1 MVCRPLTL
9 FLLFASDALAG
20 PVRLQTDG
28 PLVVEHGGVVIARA
42 DGDGEMSLGAFPS
55 GPTALRFTR
64 PDEPTFS
71 ATIPVA
77 DARPTTIQVSK
88 TAIFVDGVPVT
99 ELEMASP
106 VVTFQAEKDQVF
118 SVIIDGKSR
127 HTLSDTL
134 RLDSLSVGS
143 HSVEIRSSD
152 NLLIWVRGT
161 LNLSA
166 GDTVGLYVEEGR
178 MVVADGRDPAWT
190 VHGGQP

>member
-9 FLLFASDALAG
+9 FLLFTSGAFAG
-20 PVRLQTDG
+20 TVRLQTDG
-28 PLVVEHGGVVIARA
+28 PLVVEHGEVVIARA
-42 DGDGEMSLGAFPS
+42 DGDGELALGAFPE
-55 GPTALRFTR
+55 GPTELRFTR
-64 PDEPTFS
+64 PGEPTIS

-88 TAIFVDGVPVT
+88 TTIFVDGVPIT
-99 ELEMASP
+99 ESEMASP

-118 SVIIDGKSR
+118 SVVIDGKSR

-134 RLDSLSVGS
+134 RLDSLAVGP
-143 HSVEIRSSD
+143 HSVEIRSPD

-166 GDTVGLYVEEGR
+166 GDTVGLFVEEGR

-190 VHGGQP
+190 AHGRQP